1 MSIDNAIKNAVASL
15 NIEGYQVDSE
25 CITWCEQL
33 LRNEINMEEYINL
46 VKQNS
51 GVNA

>member
-1 MSIDNAIKNAVASL
+1 MSIDSAIKNAVASL
-15 NIEGYQVDSE
+15 NIEGYQVDNK
-25 CITWCEQL
+25 CIIWCEQL